1 MTSNDPSPFLA
12 PPTMD
17 AAAPLTPAATPNP
30 SKPLTIV
37 VASQNPVKVNATL
50 GGFNR
55 MFPPPSPPTDISI
68 SSQAA
73 STSSSPNAEWHVVRG
88 VAVPSGV
95 SDQPMTDAETLLGA
109 RNRAENARKLVPD
122 ADYWVGIEGGVDSDP
137 DDPFLLRSFAWIVVW
152 GRDPATCNG
161 DGVKVGKARTATY
174 YLPRESAKL
183 IRGGI
188 ELGKADDLLFAGQNT
203 KQKNGSVGLLT
214 GNVIDRRRYYE
225 EAVVLALIPFR
236 NRALTF

>member
-1 MTSNDPSPFLA
+1 MSSNNPSPFRAL
-12 PPTMD
+12 PTTD
-17 AAAPLTPAATPNP
+17 AATLLTPAATPNP
-30 SKPLTIV
+30 SKPLIIV

-55 MFPPPSPPTDISI
+55 MFPPPSSPTDISI

-73 STSSSPNAEWHVVRG
+73 GTPSPNAEWHVVQG

-109 RNRAENARKLVPD
+109 RNRAENARKSVPD
-122 ADYWVGIEGGVDSDP
+122 ADFWVGIEGGVDSDP
-137 DDPFLLRSFAWIVVW
+137 DDPFLLRSFAWIVVL
-152 GRDPATCNG
+152 GPELATSDG
-161 DGVKVGKARTATY
+161 KGVKVGKARTATY
-174 YLPRESAKL
+174 YLPRESAEL
-183 IRGGI
+183 IRGGM
-188 ELGKADDLLFAGQNT
+188 ELGKADDLLFGGQNT

-214 GNVIDRRRYYE
+214 GNVIDRRGYYE

-236 NRALTF
+236 NRGLTF